1 MRAFRCMKAHGTDGS
16 LNLKQHNKE
25 CNPNEIHAAG
35 YFTRFISTLFR
46 DFPGVFVPS
55 VSVFYFV
62 LVTFGANIGSS
73 LIAMR
78 RGGIMCEGIVKKS
91 ILAHRQGW
99 GQSYRRL
106 IKLLII

>member
-1 MRAFRCMKAHGTDGS
+1 M
-16 LNLKQHNKE
+16 
-25 CNPNEIHAAG
+25 
-35 YFTRFISTLFR
+35 
-46 DFPGVFVPS
+46 FVPS

-91 ILAHRQGW
+91 ILVHRTRVGSVIQKTH
-99 GQSYRRL
+99 QVIDTVINLRL
-106 IKLLII
+106 GGGFKYFVCLGK